1 MKFLKYLNIRRFFLN
16 IGFLC
21 LVTALLFGIRHI
33 YENSFIKKVTGTV
46 INAELSDYSYTVIES
61 DGSEYTVPEYRYD
74 IMYITL
80 DNHKYTNEVYRKQGE
95 YELDQQLDILYDERN
110 PEKIEF
116 YPVDH
121 SFAII
126 AWSAVGIVL
135 IIIFRK
141 GFDGYI
147 NDFVKRYPKSCLFSI
162 ITLPVPAIYYYTK
175 YLHPSFSMFFMGLG
189 EAVMLLFLM
198 GAVPLANVI
207 VWTVSAVKYCRRQAV
222 ADGNAKNTSK
232 VNYNSFDKGV

>member
-1 MKFLKYLNIRRFFLN
+1 MKFLKYLDIKRFFLN

-21 LVTALLFGIRHI
+21 LFTAALFGIRHI
-33 YENSFIKKVTGTV
+33 YENSFMKKVTGTV
-46 INAELSDYSYTVIES
+46 TNV
-61 DGSEYTVPEYRYD
+61 GEYRYD
-74 IMYITL
+74 ITYVTL
-80 DNHKYTNEVYRKQGE
+80 DNTKYTDEVYGKQGE
-95 YELDQQLDILYDERN
+95 YELNQQLDVLYDERR
-110 PEKIEF
+110 PENIEF
-116 YPVDH
+116 YPVNH

-147 NDFVKRYPKSCLFSI
+147 NNFIKRYPKSCLFSI

-175 YLHPSFSMFFMGLG
+175 YLHPSFSMFLMGLE
-189 EAVMLLFLM
+189 EAVMLIFLM

-207 VWTVSAVKYCRRQAV
+207 VWTVSAIKYCRRQSMAN
-222 ADGNAKNTSK
+222 GETRFKNPNKRKLISRNSK
-232 VNYNSFDKGV
+232 A